1 MRTIKLFMTIL
12 FSVFFL
18 SKFNSQNIDKLKS
31 NNGFRTIKLGSD
43 IRNYKNLKL
52 VFNKGDIKRYSLD
65 LYKSPN
71 FQKIGHIPIKELV
84 LKTFQN
90 NIYSI
95 DITTSGDFS
104 LIGMLTDTFGE
115 ASHKS
120 DLGWFWRTDNIEL
133 SVMGANG
140 ILKDYYLTFEC
151 IEIRNNAW
159 KYEREKEL
167 QNNISEF

>member
-43 IRNYKNLKL
+43 VRNYKNLTL
-52 VFNKGDIKRYSLD
+52 VSNKGEIKTYSLD

-71 FQKIGHIPIKELV
+71 FQKIGHIPIKELE
-84 LKTFQN
+84 LKSFQN
-90 NIYSI
+90 KIYSI
-95 DITTSGDFS
+95 YITTSGDFS

-133 SVMGANG
+133 SVMGANEL
-140 ILKDYYLTFEC
+140 LKNYYLHFACT
-151 IEIRNNAW
+151 EIRSKAW
-159 KYEREKEL
+159 NYEREKEL

>member
-1 MRTIKLFMTIL
+1 MTIL

-43 IRNYKNLKL
+43 IRNYKNLIL

-71 FQKIGHIPIKELV
+71 FQKIGHIPIKELE

-115 ASHKS
+115 A
-120 DLGWFWRTDNIEL
+120 
-133 SVMGANG
+133 
-140 ILKDYYLTFEC
+140 
-151 IEIRNNAW
+151 
-159 KYEREKEL
+159 
-167 QNNISEF
+167 